1 MLALA
6 VLSASFVSPSA
17 QRFSPRACVQYVR
30 MVDSWYDTGLRLG
43 GKEDDGAR
51 SAEECL
57 LEAES
62 GVDALACNVPNP
74 SRMLQRYLQLLT
86 VLSGEPMPNTAV
98 EALVR
103 KAEYEAGPVALDDAQ
118 VALLQGEW
126 QLVWQQNSE
135 GATRSQKA
143 LAPLPQLSNFIV
155 DERQRTI
162 FRNIVSINKRV
173 QVVADVEYS
182 PPSAS
187 AADGERAPANRL
199 NSRICAAGLTVQL
212 GKRFGWSPLRLPLPL
227 RGQGWLDVTYLSDN
241 MRITRGN
248 RGGLFV
254 HIKPRML
261 TREAAEAT
269 KGILPVMM

>member
-1 MLALA
+1 MQCAKSVEDAAALPAA
-6 VLSASFVSPSA
+6 VDGA
-17 QRFSPRACVQYVR
+17 
-30 MVDSWYDTGLRLG
+30 LG
-43 GKEDDGAR
+43 GTD
-51 SAEECL
+51 AEYCCR
-57 LEAES
+57 
-62 GVDALACNVPNP
+62 G
-74 SRMLQRYLQLLT
+74 
-86 VLSGEPMPNTAV
+86 SGEKGR
-98 EALVR
+98 VR
-103 KAEYEAGPVALDDAQ
+103 RAALDDAQ

-135 GATRSQKA
+135 KATRSQRR
-143 LAPLPQLSNFIV
+143 APLPQFSNFIV
-155 DERQRTI
+155 DERQRAI

-254 HIKPRML
+254 HIRPRML